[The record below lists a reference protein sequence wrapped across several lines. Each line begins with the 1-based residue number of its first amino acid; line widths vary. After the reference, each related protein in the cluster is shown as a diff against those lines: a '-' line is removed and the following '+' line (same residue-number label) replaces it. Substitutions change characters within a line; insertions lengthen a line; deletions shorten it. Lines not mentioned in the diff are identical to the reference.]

1 MVFFL
6 DWFLNGV
13 KLAAIEKCAVNLD
26 RSGCVMDMEELP
38 LSTSNVDAEIEGFA
52 SQREESSQLRDLP
65 QVSDTSAVVAEEDG
79 DLNKSSSHVW
89 HQRASQGDPEALRHY
104 LDQSLSA
111 LAAAVVEV
119 ELRGDRLLL
128 SIAGPEEPCQHQVEP
143 VLRTAIANLSFATVQ
158 HIELYGQKEGS
169 VFPAWRST
177 FAPGDLDCSHLEPP
191 DFGSA
196 ESSNPQPSQE
206 AQLNSSLSASQDFPK
221 EIATTPDRESAR
233 TEPGFNL
240 VHADTE
246 NPVSLSALNSL
257 ETQVEAV
264 EHNPLSDHSTEVETP
279 TALAENVALSLEEES
294 LPSAEAPTLDELD
307 PSVPVASTSASRP
320 TVSAAKQAMTQDF
333 LARYAGGERAFA
345 RIDLSETDLSGANLT
360 LVDLHEANL
369 VWADLHNASL
379 YHVNLSSAKLRHAN
393 LKGAK
398 LRSANLQGTDFLN
411 ADLSGADLSWSNLH
425 GANLTGANLTDANLQ
440 NAIIERV
447 IMPDGTLLD

>member
-1 MVFFL
+1 
-6 DWFLNGV
+6 
-13 KLAAIEKCAVNLD
+13 
-26 RSGCVMDMEELP
+26 MEELP
-38 LSTSNVDAEIEGFA
+38 LPTSNVDAEIEGFA

-65 QVSDTSAVVAEEDG
+65 QASDTSAVVAEEDA

-128 SIAGPEEPCQHQVEP
+128 SVAGPEEPSQYQVEP
-143 VLRTAIANLSFATVQ
+143 VLRTAIANLSFTTVQ

-191 DFGSA
+191 DFGST
-196 ESSNPQPSQE
+196 ESTDPQPSPEIQP
-206 AQLNSSLSASQDFPK
+206 NSSLSASQDVPTD
-221 EIATTPDRESAR
+221 IASTPDLESAG
-233 TEPGFNL
+233 TEPDFNW
-240 VHADTE
+240 VQGDTE
-246 NPVSLSALNSL
+246 HPVSLLALDSL
-257 ETQVEAV
+257 ELQIETEK
-264 EHNPLSDHSTEVETP
+264 HTPLTDHSIETETH
-279 TALAENVALSLEEES
+279 TDLADES

-369 VWADLHNASL
+369 VWSDLQNASL

-411 ADLSGADLSWSNLH
+411 ADLTGADLSWSNLH